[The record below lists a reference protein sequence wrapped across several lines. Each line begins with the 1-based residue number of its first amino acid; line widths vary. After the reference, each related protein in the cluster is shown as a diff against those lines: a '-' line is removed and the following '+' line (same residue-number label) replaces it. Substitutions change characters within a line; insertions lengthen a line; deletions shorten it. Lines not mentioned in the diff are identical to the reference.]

1 MLFTIDCINIKQS
14 KKVLLTN
21 KAEFPILVR
30 IIESNSYNVIP
41 SFSLLKSKERKNFQ
55 ILHKLNTKPDSLM
68 RIEAIEFDETKLDTF
83 SVPPFWNESIKGSLK
98 TQSQQLALHIS
109 ESSSFVSYDRPP
121 AMNQTFQDQNQV
133 YNNTNECQNKLQTQ
147 WLKQNSSIHYNQSDQ
162 FNSKQH
168 INSQQSIQVIGSTK
182 IAEENKFHQSY
193 QQERKHSISS
203 FESYGYISTTQT
215 QQQILKM
222 PKDLNNFLDQIDSS
236 NSPFQIQTPSQQYS
250 QTHSQINI
258 PDNAQQ
264 DVSISETTSIQRCEN
279 RKLSFLQQ
287 SRLQFNEK
295 PKLKV
300 SQSFINHPRSTIQN
314 QQILCKF
321 KELENQL
328 QKQITELQLSKE
340 VLQQELK
347 KLEFKVMFNSK
358 NGDSYNQQHFFIWH
372 ILITSVL
379 CLILGSCLK
388 KFIPQF

>member
-1 MLFTIDCINIKQS
+1 MLFTIDCINIKKS

-21 KAEFPILVR
+21 EAEFPILVR
-30 IIESNSYNVIP
+30 IIENNSYTVIP

-55 ILHKLNTKPDSLM
+55 ILHRLNTKPDSLIK
-68 RIEAIEFDETKLDTF
+68 IEAIEFDETKLDTF
-83 SVPPFWNESIKGSLK
+83 SVPPFWNERVKGSLK
-98 TQSQQLALHIS
+98 TLSQSLHLS

-133 YNNTNECQNKLQTQ
+133 QNNTNVCQNKFHTK
-147 WLKQNSSIHYNQSDQ
+147 WLKQNSSIHDNQSDQ

-236 NSPFQIQTPSQQYS
+236 NSPFQIQTPSQQQS
-250 QTHSQINI
+250 QTHSYINI

-264 DVSISETTSIQRCEN
+264 DVSISETTSIQRFGY

-295 PKLKV
+295 PKLRV
-300 SQSFINHPRSTIQN
+300 SQSFINHPRFTIQN
-314 QQILCKF
+314 QQILSKF

-328 QKQITELQLSKE
+328 QKQITGLQINKG

-347 KLEFKVMFNSK
+347 KLEFKVMFNNK
-358 NGDSYNQQHFFIWH
+358 NGNSYDQQHYFIWH
-372 ILITSVL
+372 ILIASVL
-379 CLILGSCLK
+379 CLILGSFLK
-388 KFIPQF
+388 KIIPQF